1 MSILGIDL
9 GGTNVRAGVVRQNRL
24 GRVLKSPVPAAG
36 SVDDVMDV
44 IYGLADRLAA
54 EKTEGI
60 GVGVP
65 SVVDPKTGVVYDVQ
79 NIPSWKKVPLK
90 ALLEKRY
97 KVPAHVNNDANCFAA
112 GERYFG
118 KARHCDHAVG
128 LTIGTGLGAGII
140 ANGRLYSGA
149 VCGAGEFGMLPY
161 KDRNFEFYASG
172 QYFKNVHRASG
183 KLLFEKARSG
193 DADARRAFSEFGT
206 HLGEAI
212 KAILYALDPEIIILG
227 GSISRAHAFFKAA
240 MWKAVRGFAYTPT
253 VERIRIEVSGVKNIA
268 VLGAA
273 ALFLDAAERTGTVK
287 PSGARLKK

>member
-1 MSILGIDL
+1 
-9 GGTNVRAGVVRQNRL
+9 
-24 GRVLKSPVPAAG
+24 
-36 SVDDVMDV
+36 
-44 IYGLADRLAA
+44 
-54 EKTEGI
+54 
-60 GVGVP
+60 
-65 SVVDPKTGVVYDVQ
+65 
-79 NIPSWKKVPLK
+79 
-90 ALLEKRY
+90 
-97 KVPAHVNNDANCFAA
+97 A